1 MSSELCPVTRASLV
15 QERVPNTPGSGTKD
29 RALRY
34 PPPPTPQNVII
45 PCSLRGARESG
56 QLERISTSPGGQ
68 STRSIAPL
76 PFMFRKVCEL
86 KGLMSDMSRLSEV
99 DQWISGVPNDQDQ
112 DNVVEPMSLQPS
124 KSEMGCSMGLLGL
137 DTCIHG
143 EFLRVQLR

>member
-1 MSSELCPVTRASLV
+1 ESTQYSREWDEGQSIEVS
-15 QERVPNTPGSGTKD
+15 
-29 RALRY
+29 
-34 PPPPTPQNVII
+34 PPPPTPQEIWDCGTRSGNWNVII

-68 STRSIAPL
+68 STRSIEPL

-86 KGLMSDMSRLSEV
+86 KGLMSDTSRLSEV
-99 DQWISGVPNDQDQ
+99 DRRISGVPNDQDQ
-112 DNVVEPMSLQPS
+112 DNVVEPMSLQPR

-137 DTCIHG
+137 GTCIHG